1 MRHEDKIRIPVDG
14 YFQPAQHYR
23 SRRRFIPASLTL
35 VILGAAGLA
44 AQSPVLLVIAVTSAI
59 GVLLLSRLRSEPEF
73 ARVNLSASDLTIR
86 GGGYDILLQA
96 PFRFK
101 TGVER
106 KPATARQDETCFVRM
121 VVDVRGKPLVFEE
134 QVLTGNYPPPLDEIV
149 GESSALGMAELTS
162 LTPFPGT
169 LWALIERLDSLAQAT
184 VQSER
189 NEQIKSLHRIG
200 REQMTDG
207 RYGKAIG
214 TFSTIILQRPDSA
227 LAYYNRGS
235 ARYYA
240 REELDKAA
248 ADLTTA
254 LRLDPNQH
262 RVYRM
267 RGLVHAQQGNW
278 ARMRDDCSSAL
289 QFQPTSAELF
299 NLRGTACYRLH
310 DYDAALTNFERAV
323 DLDAGRH
330 ESFYNRGL
338 TRRQQG
344 KLVEALEDFQH
355 ALKLNP
361 AFVGAQQCSEA
372 VQQQL
377 AQSNANSESQ
387 ATS

>member
-1 MRHEDKIRIPVDG
+1 M
-14 YFQPAQHYR
+14 
-23 SRRRFIPASLTL
+23 
-35 VILGAAGLA
+35 A
-44 AQSPVLLVIAVTSAI
+44 AQSPVLLVIAVASVI

-73 ARVNLSASDLTIR
+73 VRVNLSGSDLTIR

-121 VVDVRGKPLVFEE
+121 VVDVQGKPLVFEE

-189 NEQIKSLHRIG
+189 NEQIKSLYRIG

-267 RGLVHAQQGNW
+267 RGLVHSQQGNW
-278 ARMRDDCSSAL
+278 AGMRDDCSSAL

-323 DLDAGRH
+323 DLDASRH
-330 ESFYNRGL
+330 ESIYNRGL
-338 TRRQQG
+338 ARRQLG
-344 KLVEALEDFQH
+344 NLVEALEDFQH

-372 VQQQL
+372 IQQQL
-377 AQSNANSESQ
+377 ARSNANSESQ